1 VTHADDL
8 DLDDDDGYMP
18 DTEESMDEWRRVRRR
33 INWWV
38 RGTLLLIA
46 AGLTLVFLIA
56 TQVRPYNTD
65 GSPMRKASHQT
76 LGMPPCRFQQM
87 ADLPCPSCGMTTSF
101 ALLIRGDVISSLRA
115 NWVGTGLAVFC
126 ALMIPWCVAS
136 AFRGRYLWIR
146 RIESALAFLVGT
158 FTVLMLGR
166 WGVVL
171 LMTMFE

>member
-1 VTHADDL
+1 MA
-8 DLDDDDGYMP
+8 

-46 AGLTLVFLIA
+46 AGLTLVFFVA

-65 GSPMRKASHQT
+65 GTPMRMASHQT

-87 ADLPCPSCGMTTSF
+87 ADMPCPSCGMTTSF
-101 ALLIRGDVISSLRA
+101 ALLVRGDVVNSLRA

-126 ALMIPWCVAS
+126 VLMIPWCLAS
-136 AFRGRYLWIR
+136 SFRGRYLWIR
-146 RIESALAFLVGT
+146 RLESALAFLVGT
-158 FTVLMLGR
+158 FTILMLGR

-171 LMTMFE
+171 LLTVFD